1 MSTTTNAML
10 QTLVFWKPRGW
21 FGWNN
26 KLYVRTL
33 EHNLLNHSTCSIN
46 PLHTFF
52 GWSEPSTYLIC
63 LQFHPSVSL
72 MITWITEFLPSVN
85 DNVSWT
91 AGVDIGP
98 MSHLLGTQIFQ
109 ETWIQSPEAWVTPSL
124 SSHQCGGCLLYLGPD
139 FCRLT
144 PKSHSHCSQ
153 PRFFVTIPDPR
164 QHASSRTIN
173 LGFERSC

>member
-26 KLYVRTL
+26 KLHVRTL

-63 LQFHPSVSL
+63 LQLHPSVSL

-109 ETWIQSPEAWVTPSL
+109 ETWIQSPEAWVTPYL
-124 SSHQCGGCLLYLGPD
+124 SSHQCVDACFTWAQIFADWHPNLIATAVSLVSLSPS
-139 FCRLT
+139 
-144 PKSHSHCSQ
+144 P
-153 PRFFVTIPDPR
+153 IPVNMPVLVR
-164 QHASSRTIN
+164 
-173 LGFERSC
+173 

>member
-1 MSTTTNAML
+1 MQCFRHWFSENEEGDLVETINYMWGHLNILSWTIQL
-10 QTLVFWKPRGW
+10 Q
-21 FGWNN
+21 
-26 KLYVRTL
+26 
-33 EHNLLNHSTCSIN
+33 SI
-46 PLHTFF
+46 PAHIF
-52 GWSEPSTYLIC
+52 GWSEPSTCLIC
-63 LQFHPSVSL
+63 RQFHPSVSL
-72 MITWITEFLPSVN
+72 MITWITKFLPSGN

-109 ETWIQSPEAWVTPSL
+109 DTWIQSPEAWVTPYL

-139 FCRLT
+139 FCWLT
-144 PKSHSHCSQ
+144 PKSHRHCS
-153 PRFFVTIPDPR
+153 